1 MIPRRAPLAL
11 VAVLLLAP
19 AARAADPFARDN
31 LVAWCVVPFDAR
43 KRSPEDRAAMLKR
56 LGFTRFAY
64 DWRAEH
70 LPTFERELAALKANG
85 VELTAVWF
93 PGGLN
98 KDGQFILDALR
109 KHNVRTQFWVMLA
122 DPAPEKDDAAKLKA
136 AREQIAPLA
145 RAALKLGC
153 KVGLYNHGGW
163 AGEPE
168 NLVALVG
175 AVNLPNVGI
184 VYNLHHGHDHL
195 DRFPAAL
202 KAMAPHLL
210 CLNLNGMV
218 KGGDKAGKKILPLGQ
233 GDRDLDLLKTIR
245 DSGYRGPVGIIG
257 HTQDDAEERL
267 RDNLDGLDWL
277 VSQLDGK
284 PAGPKP
290 RPRTT
295 AKGPGVRLSDS
306 KPGTVEVVGLDQMV
320 LASLK
325 ANPRDFAGWAALLK
339 VIVEGEEADTDRPAI
354 PGTYAVDGNTI
365 RFTPRFPLTPGVK
378 YRAILNLRELP
389 GDNAAVQVFAALV
402 VPKPKREPTTV
413 ITQVHPT
420 AGVLPENTLRWYVH
434 FSAPMTRGGSY
445 RHIKL
450 LRGDEEV
457 AHPFLDLDEELWS
470 ADGKRFTLL
479 FDPGRVKRGLKP
491 REEAGPVLE
500 EGKKYTLVID
510 RAWEDENGT
519 PLKESFRKSFAVGPP
534 DDVPIDP
541 AKWAVT
547 PPGGRLTVKL
557 DKPLDHALLHRM
569 VWVVGPD
576 GKKLDGMVEVAEAAD
591 AWSFRAAG
599 GWPAGEY
606 RLVIDTRLEDVCGN
620 RVGRAFEVDVFDP
633 VQRSVEAKTV
643 ERRFS
648 VK

>member
-1 MIPRRAPLAL
+1 
-11 VAVLLLAP
+11 
-19 AARAADPFARDN
+19 
-31 LVAWCVVPFDAR
+31 
-43 KRSPEDRAAMLKR
+43 
-56 LGFTRFAY
+56 
-64 DWRAEH
+64 
-70 LPTFERELAALKANG
+70 
-85 VELTAVWF
+85 
-93 PGGLN
+93 
-98 KDGQFILDALR
+98 
-109 KHNVRTQFWVMLA
+109 
-122 DPAPEKDDAAKLKA
+122 
-136 AREQIAPLA
+136 
-145 RAALKLGC
+145 
-153 KVGLYNHGGW
+153 
-163 AGEPE
+163 
-168 NLVALVG
+168 
-175 AVNLPNVGI
+175 
-184 VYNLHHGHDHL
+184 
-195 DRFPAAL
+195 
-202 KAMAPHLL
+202 
-210 CLNLNGMV
+210 
-218 KGGDKAGKKILPLGQ
+218 
-233 GDRDLDLLKTIR
+233 
-245 DSGYRGPVGIIG
+245 VGIIG

-290 RPRTT
+290 RPRTGT
-295 AKGPGVRLSDS
+295 NGGTIRLSPE
-306 KPGTVEVVGLDQMV
+306 KPGTVEVAGLTADE
-320 LASLK
+320 L
-325 ANPRDFAGWAALLK
+325 GWLRKTNDVNWATILK
-339 VIVEGEEADTDRPAI
+339 VTVGNEKTAI
-354 PGTYAVDGNTI
+354 PGSYRVEDSVL
-365 RFTPRFPLTPGVK
+365 RFTPRFPLTPGVA
-378 YRAILNLRELP
+378 YQATFDPNPIPVHPDGQLRTVTADL
-389 GDNAAVQVFAALV
+389 LL
-402 VPKPKREPTTV
+402 PKPNREPTTV
-413 ITQVHPT
+413 ITRVHPT
-420 AGVLPENTLRWYVH
+420 AGNLPENTLRWYVH

-547 PPGGRLTVKL
+547 PPGERLTVKL

-569 VWVVGPD
+569 VWVVDPD

-591 AWSFRAAG
+591 TWSFRPVG
-599 GWPAGEY
+599 GWPTGEY

-633 VQRSVEAKTV
+633 VQRTVEAKTV
-643 ERRFS
+643 ERRFT
-648 VK
+648 VR